1 MAKPVKAQI
10 KLQLPAGKA
19 APSQQVGTA
28 LGPHGLN
35 IMEFCKA
42 FNEGTKDMG
51 DAVVPVIITIFDD
64 RTFSLQYKKPPVADS
79 IKKVLKLQKGAG
91 DPLRNKIG
99 KLSVKQV
106 EEIAANKMEDLNAN
120 DLEAAKK
127 IVVGTA
133 RSMGVEVEK

>member
-106 EEIAANKMEDLNAN
+106 EEIAANKMEDLNTN